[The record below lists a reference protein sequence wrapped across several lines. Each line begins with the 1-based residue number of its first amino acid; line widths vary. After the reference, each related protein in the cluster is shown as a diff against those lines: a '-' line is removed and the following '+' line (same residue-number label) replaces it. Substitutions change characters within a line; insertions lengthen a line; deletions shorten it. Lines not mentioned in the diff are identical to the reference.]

1 MKELKILKLIAA
13 YSGHGFQRLDP
24 TWRTRRAFGTS
35 SGKQRIRCLPV
46 GRGGDGWGCSHH
58 HLVGAEQRTLGNAGH
73 YWSHC
78 TGGGCCEAVV
88 LLVQPQILLRVRAML
103 FERFAHVLF
112 FCYSNSISETKKQ

>member
-1 MKELKILKLIAA
+1 MA
-13 YSGHGFQRLDP
+13 SFQRLDP
-24 TWRTRRAFGTS
+24 SNLDDGMTTIPATS
-35 SGKQRIRCLPV
+35 HLEDEKSIWNQFRKAENQVLAPV

-58 HLVGAEQRTLGNAGH
+58 LVGAEQRTLGNDGH

-88 LLVQPQILLRVRAML
+88 LLVQPQIILRVRAML

-112 FCYSNSISETKKQ
+112 FLLFQLDL